1 MSELIKAL
9 EDYRALNNLN
19 WGEVAKNIGVSSSA
33 ITLWLQEERAPDLD
47 SVRKMLKIPQLRPAV
62 LEYLRKN
69 GGE

>member
-19 WGEVAKNIGVSSSA
+19 WGEVAKNIGVSPSA